1 MTSVE
6 TDSLPVMT
14 LMRFINDGNRIPCT
28 CSFVLMVKVF
38 ETECIN
44 KTGNF
49 VPVKTITCE
58 QETGWLFKE
67 ESPTIDVTT
76 IEIPWTNNTT
86 ASILLPP
93 RSNSKSKLPYP
104 WIYAGV
110 VVGVVLIPVMVIIL
124 ILKCTSRIQD
134 ATTTVADIKQDL
146 PKDLPDGVGN
156 SDKNVTVAADISHDD
171 VAQDTTSS
179 SSGSSS

>member
-76 IEIPWTNNTT
+76 IEIPWTKKTTNNVTTAEIPWTNNTT
-86 ASILLPP
+86 ASVLLPP
-93 RSNSKSKLPYP
+93 RNNSESKFPYP
-104 WIYAGV
+104 WIY
-110 VVGVVLIPVMVIIL
+110 VGVVIGVLFIPVVVIIF

-134 ATTTVADIKQDL
+134 TTTAVVDIRQRLTRCCWKF
-146 PKDLPDGVGN
+146 
-156 SDKNVTVAADISHDD
+156 
-171 VAQDTTSS
+171 
-179 SSGSSS
+179 